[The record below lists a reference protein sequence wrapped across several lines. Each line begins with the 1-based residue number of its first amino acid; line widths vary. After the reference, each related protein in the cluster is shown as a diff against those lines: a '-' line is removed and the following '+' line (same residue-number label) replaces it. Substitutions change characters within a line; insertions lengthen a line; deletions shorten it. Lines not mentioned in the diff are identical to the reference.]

1 MILED
6 SAFNLDWIE
15 RRTSSKECNSSYGVS
30 GLSIRSKSLWA
41 EMRESWIA
49 ENSSLMFAMKK
60 RMDSVWAL
68 LRHSPLRCIGRVAVG
83 DHDNGKESGRR
94 VYAWGVVNNT
104 TESS

>member
-68 LRHSPLRCIGRVAVG
+68 FHHSPFHCIGVVAVG
-83 DHDNGKESGRR
+83 DRDDWKETGTMAY
-94 VYAWGVVNNT
+94 VWGVMSNT
-104 TESS
+104 NESL